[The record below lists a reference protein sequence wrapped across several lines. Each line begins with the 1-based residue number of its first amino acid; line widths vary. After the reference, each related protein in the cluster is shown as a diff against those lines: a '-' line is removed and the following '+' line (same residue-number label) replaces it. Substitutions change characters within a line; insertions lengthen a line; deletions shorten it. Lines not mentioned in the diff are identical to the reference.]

1 MTESLPSSIELSSI
15 QRQVLDVIVLK
26 GTSIQGQAW
35 REQIILLWEQGL
47 SEAETAQELNVD
59 ISIVTRLRQKW
70 FLSTERLAAAEDK
83 VHDATVDMISEVAQ
97 ILNSGKDRPKST
109 STPKATVARKRR
121 TKRIDPSQELSPG
134 AKILIEI
141 VHNNPREYGINRSNW
156 TLRSVAK
163 AVEQQYGISISQ
175 TTVSNYL
182 KEAGYSWKKSRKVL
196 MSPDPHYREKVEL
209 VLKTLQSLKD
219 GEMFFFIDE
228 LGPMQVKRY
237 GGRCYT
243 PKGQTPTHPQNP
255 RSKGSITI
263 YGALS
268 ATTNQMTWF
277 YGHTKDSAGMI
288 DLVEILFNQ
297 YHEKSRIYITW
308 DAASWHGANKLI
320 EWVDDLN
327 SNTKNNSIGPIIE
340 FVPLPSSAQFLNVIE
355 AVFSGM
361 KRAVIHFSDY
371 QTPKE
376 MKEAIS
382 RHFRERNEFFRDN
395 PKRVGNKIWE
405 VDFFYNHNNILS
417 GNYREW

>member
-1 MTESLPSSIELSSI
+1 
-15 QRQVLDVIVLK
+15 V
-26 GTSIQGQAW
+26 A
-35 REQIILLWEQGL
+35 
-47 SEAETAQELNVD
+47 EAF
-59 ISIVTRLRQKW
+59 K
-70 FLSTERLAAAEDK
+70 
-83 VHDATVDMISEVAQ
+83 
-97 ILNSGKDRPKST
+97 
-109 STPKATVARKRR
+109 
-121 TKRIDPSQELSPG
+121 
-134 AKILIEI
+134 
-141 VHNNPREYGINRSNW
+141 
-156 TLRSVAK
+156 
-163 AVEQQYGISISQ
+163 QQYGLSISKS
-175 TTVSNYL
+175 TVGRYM

-209 VLKTLQSLKD
+209 LLKTLQSLKD
-219 GEMFFFIDE
+219 DEMFFFVDE

-277 YGHTKDSAGMI
+277 YRHTKDTAGMI

-297 YHEKSRIYITW
+297 YHEKSRIYLTW
-308 DAASWHGANKLI
+308 DAASWHRANNLF
-320 EWVDDLN
+320 EWVDDI
-327 SNTKNNSIGPIIE
+327 NTKTKDNGTGPIVD
-340 FVPLPSSAQFLNVIE
+340 FVPLPRSAQFLNVIE

-371 QTPKE
+371 QTREE

-382 RHFRERNEFFRDN
+382 QHFRERNEFFRDN
-395 PKRVGNKIWE
+395 PKRAGNKIWE

-417 GNYREW
+417 GNYRKW